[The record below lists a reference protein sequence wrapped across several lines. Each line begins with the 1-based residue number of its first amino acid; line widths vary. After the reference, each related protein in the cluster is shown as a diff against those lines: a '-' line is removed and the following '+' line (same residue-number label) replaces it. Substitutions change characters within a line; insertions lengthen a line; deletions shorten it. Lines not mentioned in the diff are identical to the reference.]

1 MHPTRVVVTNT
12 VSLNSGDAAILYSLI
27 AAIREAYGNDTDVT
41 IYDSQ
46 APVARRLHPAL
57 TFRSHLHSLVTRH
70 GWPWQLLPQRWNA
83 RRLLA
88 GGGRWGS
95 GLLNSSEQEALRP
108 WRTADVI
115 VSSGGTY
122 LVEQYDLAPRIL
134 DFRMARRLGKPL
146 VLFTQSLGRFRDPVS
161 RSELK
166 ETLEYARLIL
176 VREPE
181 SLDNLHALG
190 ISTERTRVVADAAFA
205 LADLPALASARE
217 RTFPERGARIAVSV
231 REWPYFKTKTRVA
244 GMADYSEAV
253 AALVRHLV
261 SKGHRVTFLSTC
273 QGVPEYWTDDSATAK
288 RILSEG
294 RVALGEQVAVDSQ
307 SRTPNELIAELGA
320 FDAVVAT
327 RMHAGI
333 LALSAGTPVLAIDYE
348 DKARRLFGQLGVP
361 DWSVDIESASP
372 SLLCRTWETFASGVD
387 ARRAAL
393 LRAVTALAKDA
404 RTTAGLLRS
413 AIVGGPGAN
422 VQRP

>member
-1 MHPTRVVVTNT
+1 VNPTRVVVTNT

-57 TFRSHLHSLVTRH
+57 TFQSHLHSLVTRS
-70 GWPWQLLPQRWNA
+70 GWPWPQLPQRWNA

-95 GLLNSSEQEALRP
+95 RLLNASEQDALRP
-108 WRTADVI
+108 WRAAEVI

-134 DFRMARRLGKPL
+134 DFRMAMRLGKPL
-146 VLFTQSLGRFRDPVS
+146 VLFTQSLGAFRDPVS
-161 RSELK
+161 RAELK
-166 ETLEYARLIL
+166 EVLEYASLIL
-176 VREPE
+176 VREQE
-181 SLDNLHALG
+181 SLDNLRALG
-190 ISTERTRVVADAAFA
+190 VSTERTRVVADAAFA
-205 LADLPALASARE
+205 LADLPALARARE

-231 REWPYFKTKTRVA
+231 REWPYFKTKTQVA

-288 RILSEG
+288 RILEG
-294 RVALGEQVAVDSQ
+294 RVALGEQVAVDSRF
-307 SRTPNELIAELGA
+307 RTPTELIAELGT

-372 SLLCRTWETFASGVD
+372 SLLCQAWDTFASGVD

-393 LRAVTALAKDA
+393 FEAVTAKAKDA

-413 AIVGGPGAN
+413 AIAGGPGGTA
-422 VQRP
+422 